1 MFSGCWKYSTGWRP
15 PICVCKSQTGLW
27 RPYLTIKVAFFATK
41 KNTPFHMAGA
51 RNFFLSDPKISFFGP
66 RRGFLPT
73 FGCFQ
78 NILSLLSN
86 SVNLVARC
94 RSQIVQTLLS
104 LPSNSVNLEGPLL
117 EPARSHPIKSIIK
130 EALRIY

>member
-1 MFSGCWKYSTGWRP
+1 MQIPWRITRNTSIIYFLWFSLDAK
-15 PICVCKSQTGLW
+15 IGLT
-27 RPYLTIKVAFFATK
+27 LGKDLALVELGEET
-41 KNTPFHMAGA
+41 
-51 RNFFLSDPKISFFGP
+51 DPKISFFGP

-117 EPARSHPIKSIIK
+117 EPEGHFPSGQLSAFGFAFK
-130 EALRIY
+130 